1 MAPSSPASLSAVDIA
16 TIKERNVSL
25 RNPDGE
31 AALTIG
37 LLPAAAAVAA
47 ALILAP
53 RLCAAAAIAA
63 LFRRMSL
70 SLND

>member
-1 MAPSSPASLSAVDIA
+1 VDTA

-31 AALTIG
+31 AVVTFG
-37 LLPAAAAVAA
+37 LLPAAAAAAA
-47 ALILAP
+47 ALILVP
-53 RLCAAAAIAA
+53 RLTAVAAIVA

-70 SLND
+70 SIDD